1 MSERRGVMQVAEV
14 VQFAAANGATIYVDS
29 RPDGPAPSGGL
40 ERAGA
45 AERAAHTTRKA
56 AEGFEQALKTIR
68 VTAEASLAQLC
79 DLESKPAEVEV
90 SFGVR
95 LSAGLNAGVLTS
107 GGDANLNVRLLWR
120 ADDLAVRSHRK
131 ELPSR

>member
-1 MSERRGVMQVAEV
+1 MHAASPCVLLFSQLKSGFRVLEV
-14 VQFAAANGATIYVDS
+14 TFICGT
-29 RPDGPAPSGGL
+29 
-40 ERAGA
+40 
-45 AERAAHTTRKA
+45 
-56 AEGFEQALKTIR
+56 QAKTIR